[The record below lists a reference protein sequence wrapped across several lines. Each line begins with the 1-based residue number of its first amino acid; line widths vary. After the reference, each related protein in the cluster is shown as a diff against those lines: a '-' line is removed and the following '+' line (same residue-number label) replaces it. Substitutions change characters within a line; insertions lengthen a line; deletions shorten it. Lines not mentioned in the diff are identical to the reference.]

1 MAVVAEL
8 TKPEVVT
15 ARRPMGALFR
25 SALRLRRTQVGLGLV
40 LLILAIAV
48 FGPRIA
54 PHGPSEF
61 IGTPS
66 ATGVPGTLFG
76 TDHIGQDVWSRF
88 LNGGLT
94 ILLLAAA
101 STVLGLVLGVVVGL
115 VTAYSRNILD
125 DILMRIMD
133 VILAFPQIMLA
144 LVAIATVGPNP
155 LTIILAV
162 GLTTMPRVARVT
174 RGAAQPVVERDFVAA
189 AEAIGV
195 PRVRILLSEIFPN
208 ILSPLLVEASLRLT
222 YAIGVIAALAFL
234 GLTIN
239 PGAADWGLMIQENR
253 IALTVQPWGVV
264 LPVAAIALL
273 TMGTGLIG
281 DGIARA
287 AAGIDRSRGG
297 DGG

>member
-1 MAVVAEL
+1 MAVVSQVV
-8 TKPEVVT
+8 TPEVL
-15 ARRPMGALFR
+15 AERRPTASVLR
-25 SALRLRRTQVGLGLV
+25 SALRLRRTQIGLALVIVLVGIA
-40 LLILAIAV
+40 LI
-48 FGPRIA
+48 GPRIS
-54 PHGPSEF
+54 PHDPNAF
-61 IGTPS
+61 VGTPNTIS
-66 ATGVPGTLFG
+66 VPGLLFG

-88 LNGGLT
+88 LSGGLS
-94 ILLLAAA
+94 ILTLAAA
-101 STVLGLVLGVVVGL
+101 ATALGLVLGVSVGL
-115 VTAYSRNILD
+115 VSAYARNFLD
-125 DILMRIMD
+125 DVLMRIMD

-155 LTIILAV
+155 TTIILAV

-174 RGAAQPVVERDFVAA
+174 RGAAQPIVERDFVAA

-195 PRVRILLSEIFPN
+195 PRYRILLSEVFPN

-234 GLTIN
+234 GFTAH
-239 PGAADWGLMIQENR
+239 PGGADWGLMIQENY

-273 TMGTGLIG
+273 TVGTGLVG

-287 AAGIDRSRGG
+287 AAGIDRTKGAE
-297 DGG
+297 